1 LYFCFRFFSYLRRE
15 LVEDVE
21 ITLALL
27 LPHHTRLFQKIR
39 VNLGA
44 SQRKPLV
51 EVNVDVLAW
60 CRVYGLGVT
69 GFQGLGFRRRQSA
82 QTAGQSE
89 CRCACLV

>member
-1 LYFCFRFFSYLRRE
+1 M
-15 LVEDVE
+15 E

-69 GFQGLGFRRRQSA
+69 GFQGLELRVQGVPE
-82 QTAGQSE
+82 TAGPSE
-89 CRCACLV
+89 CRCLAWCI